1 MNVTKSI
8 VQVEQKRRIRISK
21 NAIFTNGIFLF
32 NIKSQNVKTITYKT
46 ENSAGKAVSVEEIT
60 SLVNGKRETRA

>member
-1 MNVTKSI
+1 MNVTKRI

-32 NIKSQNVKTITYKT
+32 NIKS
-46 ENSAGKAVSVEEIT
+46 
-60 SLVNGKRETRA
+60 

>member
-1 MNVTKSI
+1 MKVIKRI

-32 NIKSQNVKTITYKT
+32 NIKSQDVKTITHKT
-46 ENSAGKAVSVEEIT
+46 ERKGE
-60 SLVNGKRETRA
+60 

>member
-8 VQVEQKRRIRISK
+8 VQVEQKRRISK

-32 NIKSQNVKTITYKT
+32 IIKLQDMKSITHQDSEKESNY
-46 ENSAGKAVSVEEIT
+46 G
-60 SLVNGKRETRA
+60 L

>member
-32 NIKSQNVKTITYKT
+32 NIKITKY
-46 ENSAGKAVSVEEIT
+46 ENDYT
-60 SLVNGKRETRA
+60 